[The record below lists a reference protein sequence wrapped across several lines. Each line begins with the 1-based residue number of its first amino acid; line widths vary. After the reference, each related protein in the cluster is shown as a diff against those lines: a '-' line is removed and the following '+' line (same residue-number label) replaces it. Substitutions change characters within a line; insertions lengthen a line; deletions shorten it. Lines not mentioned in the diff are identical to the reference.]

1 MPPDM
6 DPQVENGVFPRHDTE
21 RLAIAEHWRCMA
33 RYYIHVLNGHGL
45 ELDHEG
51 VELPDVEAARRH
63 ALQAG
68 VDIVASELK
77 DGCPSVHLTVYV
89 DDEANERIL
98 TLPIAATAGGA
109 ENPA

>member
-1 MPPDM
+1 MRAGTTRS
-6 DPQVENGVFPRHDTE
+6 ENILIYVHRTE
-21 RLAIAEHWRCMA
+21 RLAPAKHWRRMA
-33 RYYIHVLNGHGL
+33 RYFMHLLNGHGL
-45 ELDHEG
+45 ELDREG

-98 TLPIAATAGGA
+98 TLPISATAGGA
-109 ENPA
+109 ETSG